1 MKKLTSLLDNEF
13 QSVGRPL
20 SMTGFRTCITRYM
33 KSEHSRLKAKWLKWR
48 EIVVDKGSNA
58 EKEMCPITVKSDQW
72 ERLLAY

>member
-1 MKKLTSLLDNEF
+1 M
-13 QSVGRPL
+13 